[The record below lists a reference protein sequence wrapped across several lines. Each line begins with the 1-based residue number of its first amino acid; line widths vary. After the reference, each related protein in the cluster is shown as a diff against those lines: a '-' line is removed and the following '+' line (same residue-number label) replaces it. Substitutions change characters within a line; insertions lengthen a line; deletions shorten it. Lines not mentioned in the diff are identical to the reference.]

1 MANKKSNFLS
11 GFDTVHVVQWGILL
25 ILTAVFTVILYPSL
39 VIKEHTYKLG
49 EVADRNIKAPNDFF
63 IEDRQATD
71 KKRQDA
77 IRKIRTVYDF
87 DKRVTA
93 RLVENI
99 DKAFAT
105 LEKIYTPPL
114 PLPADSPPPSEPALA
129 AAGEEIQPSVPA
141 LPTPTP
147 DETALHLKPQ
157 FEKFLGVSIRDGAYQ
172 ILLREKF
179 STTISDP
186 VIGILKEIQN
196 NGVVVDKEQLLA
208 ETDRGITLRNLA
220 SNLEH
225 VTTRLRAYY
234 GLEQAKTMV
243 RIIGDPILKDYSY
256 QQRNLI
262 VDLVERLILPNIT
275 LNRIETQQRR
285 QQSVAQVKTVLYQ
298 IKAGEMILREGER
311 VTPIQLKKLQSI
323 QSPINKDQVFASS
336 FGAALLLMCILVTV
350 YHVQMN
356 RNVNFDPHKLRNLLL
371 LASVLAASFFMSKL
385 SMSLGAILTQQG
397 MYPMSVDSIYYGLPI
412 AAGAMIICLFL
423 NLEIAIAFGLV
434 SAISMALFFQN
445 RFGLFVYFFL
455 NSTLAAY
462 WVQPC
467 RGRKVFIQA
476 GLKLGLLNVLTVT
489 ALCLYTNQF
498 DPIHLMWNWAFAF
511 LGGIGVGIITLG
523 LAPLIELGFGYTTD
537 ITLLE
542 LANLDQPLL
551 RNLMIQAPG
560 TYHHSIIVGSLVE
573 AAAAQINANPL
584 LGKVCGYYH
593 DIGKVNK
600 PLYFIENQQSGKNKH
615 DKLAPS
621 MSSLILIS
629 HIKHGVEIATSK
641 KLGREIIDTIRQ
653 HHGTSLIKYF
663 FDKAQQQR
671 GEHAVKI
678 EDFRYPGPKPQTREA
693 GLVMLADVVEA
704 ACRTL
709 DNPTPAR
716 IQGLVQNLI
725 NKIFSDGQLD
735 NCELTL
741 KDLHNIAKSFNKIL
755 NGIYHHRIEYPDS
768 SAPRNGK
775 GKNGNSDRQPAK
787 QAKNLPGKDKGNSSD
802 HLKRLGLS

>member
-1 MANKKSNFLS
+1 MANKKSKFFS
-11 GFDTVHVVQWGILL
+11 GFNTVHLMRWGILL
-25 ILTAVFTVILYPSL
+25 ILTAIFAVILYPSL
-39 VIKEHTYKLG
+39 VIKEHTYQLG

-71 KKRQDA
+71 EKRQDA
-77 IRKIRTVYDF
+77 VRNIRTVYDF
-87 DKRVTA
+87 DKRPA
-93 RLVENI
+93 GRLVENI
-99 DKAFAT
+99 NRAFEM
-105 LEKIYTPPL
+105 LKKIYEPQLLL
-114 PLPADSPPPSEPALA
+114 PGDYSPPPEQTLGP
-129 AAGEEIQPSVPA
+129 AGEESQPSIPE
-141 LPTPTP
+141 LPPPTP
-147 DETALHLKPQ
+147 DETALGLKDT
-157 FEKFLGVSIRDGAYQ
+157 FEKTLGISISDGAYQ
-172 ILLREKF
+172 ILLGEQF

-196 NGVVVDKEQLLA
+196 NGVVVDKEQLLE
-208 ETDRGITLRNLA
+208 ETDQGIRLRNLA
-220 SNLEH
+220 TNTEQ

-243 RIIGDPILKDYSY
+243 RIIGDPILKDYSF

-262 VDLVERLILPNIT
+262 VDLVEQLIVPNIT
-275 LNRIETQQRR
+275 LNRAETQQRR
-285 QQSVAQVKTVLYQ
+285 QQAIDRVKTVLYQ

-311 VTPIQLKKLQSI
+311 VTPIQLKKLQSMR
-323 QSPINKDQVFASS
+323 SLVDKDQVFASS

-356 RNVNFDPHKLRNLLL
+356 RNVNFDHHQLRNLLL
-371 LASVLAASFFMSKL
+371 LASVLAASFFLSKL
-385 SMSLGAILTQQG
+385 SMSLGAVLTQHG

-423 NLEIAIAFGLV
+423 NIEIAMAFGLV

-445 RFGLFVYFFL
+445 RFSLFLYFFL

-462 WVQPC
+462 WVQSC
-467 RGRKVFIQA
+467 RERKVFIQA
-476 GLKLGLLNVLTVT
+476 GLKLGLLNILTVT
-489 ALCLYTNQF
+489 ALCLYTSQF
-498 DPIHLMWNWAFAF
+498 DPIRLMWDWAFAF
-511 LGGIGVGIITLG
+511 IGGIGVGIITLG
-523 LAPLIELGFGYTTD
+523 LAPLIELGFGYTTN

-560 TYHHSIIVGSLVE
+560 TYHHSVIVGSLVE
-573 AAAAQINANPL
+573 AAATEINANPL

-600 PLYFIENQQSGKNKH
+600 PLYFIENQLNGKNKH

-629 HIKHGVEIATSK
+629 HIKHGVEIASSK
-641 KLGREIIDTIRQ
+641 KLGKEIIDTIRQ

-663 FDKAQQQR
+663 FDRAQKQR
-671 GEHAVKI
+671 GEDAVKI

-768 SAPRNGK
+768 PATGNGK
-775 GKNGNSDRQPAK
+775 GKNGNSDRKPAK
-787 QAKNLPGKDKGNSSD
+787 QDKNSSGED
-802 HLKRLGLS
+802 KKNSPGHLKRLGLS